1 MVLTAKHNYIYCIRV
16 LHHIISVLQLIL
28 GLALHCV
35 HWTLQ
40 FAQCQW
46 KRRSRRHSPLEWKLF
61 VAYFVVILC
70 DTQCDPTFNCTAE
83 VRLNLCWAFQA
94 VIMHQQVA
102 TRHRQGPRL
111 ILGIPEACRLGNLTG
126 GNWQKC
132 KIENFLVW

>member
-1 MVLTAKHNYIYCIRV
+1 MVFTAKHNYIFCIRV
-16 LHHIISVLQLIL
+16 LHYSISVLQLIL

-35 HWTLQ
+35 HWPLQ

-102 TRHRQGPRL
+102 TRHRQGPCL
-111 ILGIPEACRLGNLTG
+111 ILGIPEACRN
-126 GNWQKC
+126 QKSE
-132 KIENFLVW
+132 IENFPIW